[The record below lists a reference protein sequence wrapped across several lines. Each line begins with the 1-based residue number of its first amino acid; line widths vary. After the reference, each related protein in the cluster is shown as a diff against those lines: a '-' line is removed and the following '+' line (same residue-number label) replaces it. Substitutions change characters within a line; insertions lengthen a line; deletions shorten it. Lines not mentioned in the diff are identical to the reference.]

1 MANAHPSQL
10 RLAPLAASLE
20 AFPAPCRQP
29 SRPPLRLVADC
40 PPAPAAAAGDPR
52 LGAAVCL
59 GFCGL
64 FWSAVALAV
73 IWS

>member
-10 RLAPLAASLE
+10 RLAPLAPSLAAFASPRRE
-20 AFPAPCRQP
+20 P
-29 SRPPLRLVADC
+29 SRPHLRLVADC

-64 FWSAVALAV
+64 FWSAVALTV